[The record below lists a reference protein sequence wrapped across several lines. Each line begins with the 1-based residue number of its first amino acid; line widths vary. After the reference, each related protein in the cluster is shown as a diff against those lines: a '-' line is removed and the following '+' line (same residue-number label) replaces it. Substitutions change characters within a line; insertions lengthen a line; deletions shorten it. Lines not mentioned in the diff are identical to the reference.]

1 MGAIGINQNNR
12 KLSFRDFA
20 VEWRMNANINRNDAC
35 RHFNANPQDEQ
46 TGNANREVVLF
57 CANRVAEMKSIKRPF
72 KNSDSV
78 RRFESFTEDER
89 ELIIE
94 SLNFLV
100 RLTKPFPDYFSV
112 AERIIN
118 L

>member
-1 MGAIGINQNNR
+1 MGTIGINQNNR

-20 VEWRMNANINRNDAC
+20 VEWRINANINRNDAC

-78 RRFESFTEDER
+78 RRFESFNEDER

>member
-1 MGAIGINQNNR
+1 MGTIGANQNNR
-12 KLSFRDFA
+12 KLSFRDFT
-20 VEWRMNANINRNDAC
+20 VEWRMRANINRNDAC

-46 TGNANREVVLF
+46 TGNANREVILF
-57 CANRVAEMKSIKRPF
+57 CANRVAEIKSIKRPF

-94 SLNFLV
+94 SLNFML

-112 AERIIN
+112 ADRIIN